1 MVQKPDNKTSPAG
14 QASQTYTIAEL
25 AREFDITN
33 RAIRFYE
40 DQGLL
45 YPARNGQQR
54 IYSPRDR
61 TLLKLILRGKRLG
74 FSLAESKK
82 LFDLYDPDTD
92 NKTQLENMVV
102 MIDEK
107 MSSLNQQ
114 LKDIEIMAL
123 ELKEAK
129 KRCVTAMLDSDI
141 SPMPGVKN

>member
-1 MVQKPDNKTSPAG
+1 MIHKPDNKTSP
-14 QASQTYTIAEL
+14 TYTIAEL

-54 IYSPRDR
+54 LYSPGDR

-92 NKTQLENMVV
+92 NKHNWKHAGHDRRKNVDPEP
-102 MIDEK
+102 
-107 MSSLNQQ
+107 
-114 LKDIEIMAL
+114 A
-123 ELKEAK
+123 AK
-129 KRCVTAMLDSDI
+129 
-141 SPMPGVKN
+141 GY